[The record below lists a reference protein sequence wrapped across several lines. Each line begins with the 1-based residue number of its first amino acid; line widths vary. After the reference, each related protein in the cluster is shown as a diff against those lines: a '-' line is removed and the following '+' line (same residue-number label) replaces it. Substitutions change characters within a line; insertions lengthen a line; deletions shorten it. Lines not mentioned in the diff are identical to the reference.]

1 MTTTEQIVEE
11 PAEAVEPAYRVLL
24 PAGADRETW
33 LAERRKGI
41 GGSDAPA
48 VLGWGGHSSPLQ
60 VYADKVTDIVDDH
73 DSEDAAWGRLLEDV
87 VAREWARREC
97 RIIRDAP
104 ALVQSV
110 RWPWMLASTDRLVI
124 ARATGVD
131 EAVLEV
137 KTRSAWVSNDWEDE
151 LPSDVTAQVL
161 HYLAVYDLRVGYVA
175 CLVGGQELRTF
186 TVTATDELLA
196 DIAEAERQWWERHVV
211 ARVLP
216 DLSGGGNADALSRL
230 HPHPDG
236 EVELDSDGVELLRRR
251 AKVNGVY
258 KAAKD
263 ERDELDDNV
272 RLLLGDRVE
281 GLIGKTKFVSWKPSD
296 GQRSTNF
303 DRLATEFPDA
313 YAACVSKTP
322 TRRLTYSKKEIPS

>member
-1 MTTTEQIVEE
+1 MTTTAETGTA
-11 PAEAVEPAYRVLL
+11 PATAAAPYRVLL
-24 PAGADRETW
+24 SAGADRATW
-33 LAERRKGI
+33 LAARRQGL

-48 VLGWGGHSSPLQ
+48 VLGWGGHSTPLQ
-60 VYADKVTDIVDDH
+60 VYADKVTDLIDDH

-97 RIIRDAP
+97 RVIRQAP

-110 RWPWMLASTDRLVI
+110 RWPWMLASTDRLVVG
-124 ARATGVD
+124 RVSGDD

-137 KTRSAWVSNDWEDE
+137 KTRSAWVSSDWDDE

-186 TVTATDELLA
+186 TVTATSELLA
-196 DIAEAERQWWERHVV
+196 DLAEAEREWWEGHVV

-216 DLSGGGNADALSRL
+216 PLTGGTNADALSRL
-230 HPHPDG
+230 HPHPEG
-236 EVELDSDGVELLRRR
+236 VVELDSDGIDLLRRR
-251 AKVNGVY
+251 AKVNDVY
-258 KAAKD
+258 KAAKA
-263 ERDELDDNV
+263 ERDELDDQV

-281 GLIGKTKFVSWKPSD
+281 GLIGKHKFVSWKPSP
-296 GQRSTNF
+296 GQRSTDF
-303 DRLATEFPDA
+303 GRLAAEFPDA
-313 YAACVSKTP
+313 YQACVSQTP
-322 TRRLTYSKKEIPS
+322 TRRLTYSRKDIPS